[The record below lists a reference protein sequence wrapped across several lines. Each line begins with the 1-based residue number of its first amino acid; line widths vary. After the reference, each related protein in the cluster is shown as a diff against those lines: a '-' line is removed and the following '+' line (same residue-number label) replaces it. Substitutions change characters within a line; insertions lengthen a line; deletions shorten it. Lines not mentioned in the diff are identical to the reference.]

1 MAESLV
7 GVHQG
12 VAIQGWK
19 GTGPY
24 SCIKEKVAL
33 LKGSVVLLSV
43 FKIPFDT
50 PPRGNQSL
58 LHR

>member
-12 VAIQGWK
+12 VAMQDWK

-24 SCIKEKVAL
+24 SCIKEKVVL
-33 LKGSVVLLSV
+33 LKDSVVLLSV
-43 FKIPFDT
+43 FKIPFDIL
-50 PPRGNQSL
+50 PRGHQHL
-58 LHR
+58 LHH